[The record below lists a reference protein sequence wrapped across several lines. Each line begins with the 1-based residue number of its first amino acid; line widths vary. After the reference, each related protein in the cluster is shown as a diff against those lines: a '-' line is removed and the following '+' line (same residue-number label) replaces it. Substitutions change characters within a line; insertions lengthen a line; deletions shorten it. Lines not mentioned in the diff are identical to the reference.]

1 MLDVRASYARTA
13 LDDPGCLPEGE
24 LDEAIADAE
33 LYDRVFADAAPAPTV
48 RYAIGQMD
56 EIINVLNPDYETR
69 ETFAA
74 TLTVLGRHLADRL
87 ERMENCTL
95 DAEGPDKT
103 AYDAAAE
110 CLFSALDELD
120 EAIAM
125 LGVEQ

>member
-1 MLDVRASYARTA
+1 MLHNEPPAMLDVRASYARTA
-13 LDDPGCLPEGE
+13 LDDPECLPEGE
-24 LDEAIADAE
+24 LGEAT
-33 LYDRVFADAAPAPTV
+33 TV
-48 RYAIGQMD
+48 GYAIDQLD
-56 EIINVLNPDYETR
+56 EIINVLNPSYETR
-69 ETFAA
+69 ETFAES
-74 TLTVLGRHLADRL
+74 LTVLGRHLADRL